1 MESVLKENELIP
13 LTFDIMFTEIF
24 NNPNNICILE
34 EFISNYL
41 DIPLKDVTGN
51 LKILSR
57 RLNKEA
63 RYDSRKEVDLLL
75 NYKGKKINIEMSN
88 NKSDGVINRNI
99 VYLCKI
105 HGNQLKSGDKS
116 YSKIHDTIQIMFNNF
131 DIDDELRTTWY
142 LRNDDGKIL
151 TSKLRIDIINLAKG
165 KDLCYTGSEK
175 VDYIINWCKLLTT
188 NEKQNVKHISSQ
200 IMSHKSTDMLVNNM
214 SMLSE
219 EDEMVR
225 LYTKLSRREMEYN
238 TYIAEATEEG
248 YNNGHEKGYNE
259 GHEKGMEDGMKQGME
274 DGMKQ
279 GIEQGIEQGI
289 KEGIKEGIKKGNEQA
304 KIDMVKKM
312 LEENVDI
319 DIITKVSGLTKEE
332 ITELNK

>member
-1 MESVLKENELIP
+1 MEYALKENELIP

-24 NNPNNICILE
+24 NNPDNICILE

-41 DIPLKDVTGN
+41 DIPLKEVSGN

-57 RLNKEA
+57 RLKKEV

-88 NKSDGVINRNI
+88 NKSDGVINRNV

-105 HGNQLKSGDKS
+105 HGNQLKVGDIN
-116 YSKIHDTIQIMFNNF
+116 YSKINSTIQIVFNNF
-131 DIDDELRTTWY
+131 NIGNELKTTWY
-142 LRNDDGKIL
+142 LRNDEGQIL
-151 TSKLRIDIINLAKG
+151 TSKLRIDIINLVKG

-175 VDYIINWCKLLTT
+175 VDYLINWCKLLTT
-188 NEKQNVKHISSQ
+188 KDRENVKDISSQ
-200 IMSHKSTDMLVNNM
+200 IMSHKSTDMLINNM
-214 SMLSE
+214 SALSE
-219 EDEMVR
+219 EDEMVK

-259 GHEKGMEDGMKQGME
+259 GIKK
-274 DGMKQ
+274 
-279 GIEQGIEQGI
+279 GIEQGIEQ
-289 KEGIKEGIKKGNEQA
+289 KNNEIA
-304 KIDMVKKM
+304 KKM
-312 LEENVDI
+312 LDKSLDITTIEE
-319 DIITKVSGLTKEE
+319 ITGLTKEE
-332 ITELNK
+332 IMKLK

>member
-1 MESVLKENELIP
+1 MESALKENELIP

-151 TSKLRIDIINLAKG
+151 TNKLRIDIINLAKG
-165 KDLCYTGSEK
+165 
-175 VDYIINWCKLLTT
+175 
-188 NEKQNVKHISSQ
+188 
-200 IMSHKSTDMLVNNM
+200 
-214 SMLSE
+214 
-219 EDEMVR
+219 
-225 LYTKLSRREMEYN
+225 
-238 TYIAEATEEG
+238 
-248 YNNGHEKGYNE
+248 
-259 GHEKGMEDGMKQGME
+259 
-274 DGMKQ
+274 
-279 GIEQGIEQGI
+279 
-289 KEGIKEGIKKGNEQA
+289 
-304 KIDMVKKM
+304 
-312 LEENVDI
+312 
-319 DIITKVSGLTKEE
+319 
-332 ITELNK
+332 

>member
-1 MESVLKENELIP
+1 MEYALKENELIP

-24 NNPNNICILE
+24 NNPDNICILE

-41 DIPLKDVTGN
+41 DIPLKEVTGN

-57 RLNKEA
+57 RLKKEV

-88 NKSDGVINRNI
+88 NKSDGVINRNV

-105 HGNQLKSGDKS
+105 HGNQLKVGDIN
-116 YSKIHDTIQIMFNNF
+116 YSKINSTIQIVFNNF
-131 DIDDELRTTWY
+131 NIGNELKTTWY
-142 LRNDDGKIL
+142 LRNEKGQIL
-151 TSKLRIDIINLAKG
+151 TSKLRIDIINLVKG

-175 VDYIINWCKLLTT
+175 VDYLINWCKLLTT
-188 NEKQNVKHISSQ
+188 KDRENVKDISSQ

-214 SMLSE
+214 SALSE
-219 EDEMVR
+219 EDEMVK

-259 GHEKGMEDGMKQGME
+259 GIKK
-274 DGMKQ
+274 
-279 GIEQGIEQGI
+279 GIEQGIEQ
-289 KEGIKEGIKKGNEQA
+289 KNNEIA
-304 KIDMVKKM
+304 KKM
-312 LEENVDI
+312 LDKSLDITTIEE
-319 DIITKVSGLTKEE
+319 ITGLTKEE
-332 ITELNK
+332 IMKLK

>member
-1 MESVLKENELIP
+1 MESALKENELIP

-188 NEKQNVKHISSQ
+188 NEKQNIKHISSQ

-238 TYIAEATEEG
+238 TYIAEAAEEG
-248 YNNGHEKGYNE
+248 FNKGHEK
-259 GHEKGMEDGMKQGME
+259 
-274 DGMKQ
+274 
-279 GIEQGIEQGI
+279 GIEQGI
-289 KEGIKEGIKKGNEQA
+289 KEGSEQA

-312 LEENVDI
+312 LKENVDI

>member
-1 MESVLKENELIP
+1 MEYALKENELIP

-24 NNPNNICILE
+24 NNPDNICILE

-41 DIPLKDVTGN
+41 DIPLKEVSGN

-57 RLNKEA
+57 RLKKEV

-88 NKSDGVINRNI
+88 NKSDGVINRNV

-105 HGNQLKSGDKS
+105 HGNQLKVGDIN
-116 YSKIHDTIQIMFNNF
+116 YSKINSTIQIVFNNF
-131 DIDDELRTTWY
+131 NIGNELKTTWY
-142 LRNDDGKIL
+142 LRNEEGQIL
-151 TSKLRIDIINLAKG
+151 TSKLRIDIINLVKG

-175 VDYIINWCKLLTT
+175 VDYLINWCKLLTT
-188 NEKQNVKHISSQ
+188 KDRENVKDISSQ

-214 SMLSE
+214 SALSE
-219 EDEMVR
+219 EDEMVK

-259 GHEKGMEDGMKQGME
+259 GIKK
-274 DGMKQ
+274 
-279 GIEQGIEQGI
+279 GIEQGIEQ
-289 KEGIKEGIKKGNEQA
+289 KNNEIA
-304 KIDMVKKM
+304 KKM
-312 LEENVDI
+312 LDKSLDITTIEE
-319 DIITKVSGLTKEE
+319 ITGLTKEE
-332 ITELNK
+332 IMKLK

>member
-1 MESVLKENELIP
+1 MEYALKENELIP

-24 NNPNNICILE
+24 NNPDNICILE

-41 DIPLKDVTGN
+41 DIPLKEVTGN

-57 RLNKEA
+57 RLKKEV

-88 NKSDGVINRNI
+88 NKSDGVINRNV

-105 HGNQLKSGDKS
+105 HGNQLKVGDIN
-116 YSKIHDTIQIMFNNF
+116 YSKINSTIQIVFNNF
-131 DIDDELRTTWY
+131 NIGNELKTTWY
-142 LRNDDGKIL
+142 LRNEEGQIL
-151 TSKLRIDIINLAKG
+151 TSKLRIDIINLVKG

-175 VDYIINWCKLLTT
+175 VDYLINWCKLLTT
-188 NEKQNVKHISSQ
+188 KDRENVKDISSQ
-200 IMSHKSTDMLVNNM
+200 IMSHKSTDMLINNM
-214 SMLSE
+214 SALSE
-219 EDEMVR
+219 EDEMVK

-259 GHEKGMEDGMKQGME
+259 GIKK
-274 DGMKQ
+274 
-279 GIEQGIEQGI
+279 GIEQGIEQ
-289 KEGIKEGIKKGNEQA
+289 KNNEIA
-304 KIDMVKKM
+304 KKM
-312 LEENVDI
+312 LDKSLDITTIEE
-319 DIITKVSGLTKEE
+319 ITGLTKEE
-332 ITELNK
+332 IMKLK

>member
-1 MESVLKENELIP
+1 MECTLKENELIP

-24 NNPNNICILE
+24 NNPDNICILE

-41 DIPLKDVTGN
+41 DIPLKEVTGN

-57 RLNKEA
+57 RLKKEV

-88 NKSDGVINRNI
+88 NKSDGVINRNV

-105 HGNQLKSGDKS
+105 HGNQLKVGDIN
-116 YSKIHDTIQIMFNNF
+116 YSKINSTIQIVFNNF
-131 DIDDELRTTWY
+131 NIGNELKTTWY
-142 LRNDDGKIL
+142 LRNDEGQIL
-151 TSKLRIDIINLAKG
+151 TSKLRIDIINLVKG

-175 VDYIINWCKLLTT
+175 VDYLINWCKLLTT
-188 NEKQNVKHISSQ
+188 KDRENVKDISSQ
-200 IMSHKSTDMLVNNM
+200 IMSHKSTDMLINNM
-214 SMLSE
+214 SALSE
-219 EDEMVR
+219 EDEMVK

-259 GHEKGMEDGMKQGME
+259 GIKK
-274 DGMKQ
+274 
-279 GIEQGIEQGI
+279 GIEQGIEQ
-289 KEGIKEGIKKGNEQA
+289 KNNEIA
-304 KIDMVKKM
+304 KKM
-312 LEENVDI
+312 LDKSLDITTIEE
-319 DIITKVSGLTKEE
+319 ITGLTKEE
-332 ITELNK
+332 IMKLK

>member
-1 MESVLKENELIP
+1 MESALKENELIP

-238 TYIAEATEEG
+238 TYIAEAAEEG
-248 YNNGHEKGYNE
+248 FNKGHEK
-259 GHEKGMEDGMKQGME
+259 
-274 DGMKQ
+274 
-279 GIEQGIEQGI
+279 GIEQGI
-289 KEGIKEGIKKGNEQA
+289 KEGSEQA

-312 LEENVDI
+312 LKENVDI

>member
-1 MESVLKENELIP
+1 MEYALKENELIP

-24 NNPNNICILE
+24 NNPDNICILE

-41 DIPLKDVTGN
+41 DIPLKEVSGN

-57 RLNKEA
+57 RLKKEV

-88 NKSDGVINRNI
+88 NKSDGVINRNV

-105 HGNQLKSGDKS
+105 HGNQLKVGDIN
-116 YSKIHDTIQIMFNNF
+116 YSKINSTIQIVFNNF
-131 DIDDELRTTWY
+131 NIGNELKTTWY
-142 LRNDDGKIL
+142 LRNDEGQIL
-151 TSKLRIDIINLAKG
+151 TSKLRIDIINLVKG

-175 VDYIINWCKLLTT
+175 VDYLINWCKLLTT
-188 NEKQNVKHISSQ
+188 KDRENVKDISSQ

-214 SMLSE
+214 SALSE
-219 EDEMVR
+219 EDEMVK

-259 GHEKGMEDGMKQGME
+259 GIKK
-274 DGMKQ
+274 
-279 GIEQGIEQGI
+279 GIEQGIEQ
-289 KEGIKEGIKKGNEQA
+289 KNNEIA
-304 KIDMVKKM
+304 KKM
-312 LEENVDI
+312 LDKSLDITTIEE
-319 DIITKVSGLTKEE
+319 ITGLTKEE
-332 ITELNK
+332 IMKLK

>member
-1 MESVLKENELIP
+1 MEYALKENELIP

-24 NNPNNICILE
+24 NNPDNICILE

-41 DIPLKDVTGN
+41 DIPLKEVTGN

-57 RLNKEA
+57 RLKKEV

-88 NKSDGVINRNI
+88 NKSDGVINRNV

-105 HGNQLKSGDKS
+105 HGNQLKVGDIN
-116 YSKIHDTIQIMFNNF
+116 YSKINSTIQIVFNNF
-131 DIDDELRTTWY
+131 NIGNELKTTWY
-142 LRNDDGKIL
+142 LRNDEGQIL
-151 TSKLRIDIINLAKG
+151 TSKLRIDIINLVKG

-175 VDYIINWCKLLTT
+175 VDYLINWCKLLTT
-188 NEKQNVKHISSQ
+188 KDRENVKDISSQ

-214 SMLSE
+214 SALSE
-219 EDEMVR
+219 EDEMVK

-259 GHEKGMEDGMKQGME
+259 GIKK
-274 DGMKQ
+274 
-279 GIEQGIEQGI
+279 GIEQGIEQ
-289 KEGIKEGIKKGNEQA
+289 KNNEIA
-304 KIDMVKKM
+304 KKM
-312 LEENVDI
+312 LDKSLDITTIEE
-319 DIITKVSGLTKEE
+319 ITGLTKEE
-332 ITELNK
+332 IMKLK

>member
-1 MESVLKENELIP
+1 MECTLKENELIP

-24 NNPNNICILE
+24 NNPDNICILE

-41 DIPLKDVTGN
+41 DIPLKEVTGN

-57 RLNKEA
+57 RLKKEV

-88 NKSDGVINRNI
+88 NKSDGVINRNV

-105 HGNQLKSGDKS
+105 HGNQLKVGDIN
-116 YSKIHDTIQIMFNNF
+116 YSKINSTIQIVFNNF
-131 DIDDELRTTWY
+131 NIGNELKTTWY
-142 LRNDDGKIL
+142 LRNDEGQIL
-151 TSKLRIDIINLAKG
+151 TSKLRIDIINLVKG

-175 VDYIINWCKLLTT
+175 VDYLINWCKLLTT
-188 NEKQNVKHISSQ
+188 KDRENVKDISSQ

-214 SMLSE
+214 SALSE
-219 EDEMVR
+219 EDEMVK

-259 GHEKGMEDGMKQGME
+259 GHEQGI
-274 DGMKQ
+274 KQ
-279 GIEQGIEQGI
+279 GIKQEF
-289 KEGIKEGIKKGNEQA
+289 
-304 KIDMVKKM
+304 
-312 LEENVDI
+312 
-319 DIITKVSGLTKEE
+319 
-332 ITELNK
+332 

>member
-1 MESVLKENELIP
+1 MEYALKENELIP

-24 NNPNNICILE
+24 NNPDNICILE

-41 DIPLKDVTGN
+41 DIPLKEVSGN

-57 RLNKEA
+57 RLKKEV

-88 NKSDGVINRNI
+88 NKSDGVINRNV

-105 HGNQLKSGDKS
+105 HGNQLKVGDIN
-116 YSKIHDTIQIMFNNF
+116 YSKINSTIQIVFNNF
-131 DIDDELRTTWY
+131 NIGNELKTTWY
-142 LRNDDGKIL
+142 LRNEKGQIL
-151 TSKLRIDIINLAKG
+151 TSKLRIDIINLVKG

-175 VDYIINWCKLLTT
+175 VDYLINWCKLLTT
-188 NEKQNVKHISSQ
+188 KDRENVKDISSQ

-214 SMLSE
+214 SALSE
-219 EDEMVR
+219 EDEMVK

-238 TYIAEATEEG
+238 TYIAEAAEEG

-259 GHEKGMEDGMKQGME
+259 GIKK
-274 DGMKQ
+274 
-279 GIEQGIEQGI
+279 GIEQGIEQ
-289 KEGIKEGIKKGNEQA
+289 KNNEIA
-304 KIDMVKKM
+304 KKM
-312 LEENVDI
+312 LDKKLDITTIEE
-319 DIITKVSGLTKEE
+319 ITGLTKEE
-332 ITELNK
+332 IMKLK

>member
-1 MESVLKENELIP
+1 MESALKENELIP

-142 LRNDDGKIL
+142 LRNDEGKIL

-248 YNNGHEKGYNE
+248 FNKGHEK
-259 GHEKGMEDGMKQGME
+259 
-274 DGMKQ
+274 
-279 GIEQGIEQGI
+279 GIEQGI
-289 KEGIKEGIKKGNEQA
+289 KEGIKEGIKKGHEQA

-312 LEENVDI
+312 LKENVDI
-319 DIITKVSGLTKEE
+319 DIIAKVSSLTKEE

>member
-238 TYIAEATEEG
+238 TYIAEAAEEG
-248 YNNGHEKGYNE
+248 FNKGHEK
-259 GHEKGMEDGMKQGME
+259 
-274 DGMKQ
+274 
-279 GIEQGIEQGI
+279 GIEQGI
-289 KEGIKEGIKKGNEQA
+289 KEGVKEGIKEGIKEGSEQA

-312 LEENVDI
+312 LKENVDT